1 MLPERHHVHLGWIMK
16 SHRVSDRNRSRPGWD
31 WAASLLEA
39 LSFSVSLTCPLERNN
54 WSLEIVLVVFILSLC
69 HLAFKTLVI
78 KLLKKKKKEKEKKKK
93 PGVT

>member
-1 MLPERHHVHLGWIMK
+1 V
-16 SHRVSDRNRSRPGWD
+16 
-31 WAASLLEA
+31 
-39 LSFSVSLTCPLERNN
+39 
-54 WSLEIVLVVFILSLC
+54 EIVLVVFILSLC